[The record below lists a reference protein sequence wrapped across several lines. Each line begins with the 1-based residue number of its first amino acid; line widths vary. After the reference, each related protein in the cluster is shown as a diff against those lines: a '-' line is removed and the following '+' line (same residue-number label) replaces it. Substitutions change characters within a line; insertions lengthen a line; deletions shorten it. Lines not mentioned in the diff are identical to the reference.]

1 MKKITNACVYVM
13 NRFLPDAF
21 LFAVILS
28 IVVFVVAMLA
38 TGQGPMAMLYSWNA
52 GFWGL
57 LGFAMQM
64 SLVIVLGSAMAKAK
78 FFKKILSAIAG
89 CAHSPTQAAMI
100 TALVSAICFW
110 LNWGFALIF
119 SAMLAKEM
127 ARQITNVDYRIL
139 VAAGYSG
146 IAITQCGVGGS
157 VLLTIAA
164 QGGVANVCAYEGA
177 IPLSTTVFNP
187 ATLIACGVIMVML
200 PILFKFMTPDAEHTV
215 KVDPA
220 KLKET
225 EYVDKAPETPAEK
238 LEISKILWVLPW
250 AAGLVAFIYVLV
262 RSNFDLSINAVN
274 FLFLFLGILCH
285 GNLKNYIRAFQD
297 SASAAAGILLQ
308 FPFYAGIMG
317 MMTAANA
324 DGVSLA
330 NIITN
335 GLLSISTPRTL
346 PFFTWI
352 SAAILNFFIPS
363 GGGQWAVQAPIMLS
377 AAMEQ
382 GTPLSTVSTA
392 LLWGDAWTN
401 LIQPFWALPAL
412 GVAGLAAKDIMGY
425 LVIVL
430 IATGIVIGVSLLL
443 IYPLFSMPV

>member
-28 IVVFVVAMLA
+28 IIVFVVAMLA
-38 TGQGPMAMLYSWNA
+38 TGQGPMEMLFSWNK

-57 LGFAMQM
+57 LSFAMQM

-78 FFKKILSAIAG
+78 FFKKLLSAIAS
-89 CAHSPTQAAMI
+89 CAKTPAQAAMI
-100 TALVSAICFW
+100 TVLVSAICFW

-127 ARQITNVDYRIL
+127 ARQISNVDYRIL
-139 VAAGYSG
+139 VAAGYAG
-146 IAITQCGVGGS
+146 IPITQCGVGGS

-164 QGGVANVCAYEGA
+164 EGGVANVCSYEGA
-177 IPLSTTVFNP
+177 IPLSQTVFNP
-187 ATLIACGVIMVML
+187 ATLIACGAIMVML

-215 KVDPA
+215 IVDPA
-220 KLKET
+220 KLKEP

-238 LEISKILWVLPW
+238 MEVSKILWAITW
-250 AAGLVAFIYVLV
+250 IAGLVAFVYVLV
-262 RSNFDLSINAVN
+262 LSNWNLSINAVN

-297 SASAAAGILLQ
+297 SATAAGPILLQ

-317 MMTAANA
+317 MMTAANSE
-324 DGVSLA
+324 GVSLA
-330 NIITN
+330 IIITN
-335 GLLSISTPRTL
+335 GLLSISTERTL
-346 PFFTWI
+346 PVFTWL

-363 GGGQWAVQAPIMLS
+363 GGGQWAVQAPIMLP
-377 AAMEQ
+377 AAMEK
-382 GTPLSTVSTA
+382 GVSLATVSTA

-430 IATGIVIGVSLLL
+430 IASGIIIGLSLLFL
-443 IYPLFSMPV
+443 YPMFG